1 LARLDPAIHVPDT
14 ASARV
19 KIGVDHR
26 VKPGDD
32 DEEAEAMDFDLTEEQ
47 RLLRDSVERLLADH
61 YGFDKRRSYLAE
73 PEGWSRG
80 LWAQYAELG
89 LLGLPFP
96 EDYAGFGGGPIEVML
111 VMEAFGRVLA
121 LEPYLATVVLC
132 GTALRLAGNE
142 EQKSA
147 ILPQIAEGGM
157 ILAFA
162 HGERQARYDLSDVL
176 TTAKPKGR
184 GWVLD
189 GAKSVALHG
198 DSAQR
203 LVVSAR
209 TTGERDD
216 PDGITLFIIDA
227 AANGVARRGYP
238 MRDGT
243 RAAEISFGGVEVGEE
258 DVLGEVGA
266 GFPVIERVVEAG
278 IAATAA
284 EAVGAMEA
292 MQAMTLE
299 YLKTR
304 TQFGRPIGQNQAL
317 QHRATEMLM
326 ELERGRSMAML
337 AAMMVEEPDA
347 AERAHNIAMAKVG
360 VGQASKFVSQNAIQ
374 LHGGIGM
381 TEEYAVGHYFRRCMV
396 IEHTFGDTAHHLSR
410 LADQV
415 R

>member
-1 LARLDPAIHVPDT
+1 
-14 ASARV
+14 
-19 KIGVDHR
+19 
-26 VKPGDD
+26 
-32 DEEAEAMDFDLTEEQ
+32 MNFDLTEEQ
-47 RLLRDSVERLLADH
+47 RLLRESVERLLADH
-61 YGFDKRRSYLAE
+61 YGFDKRRTYLAE
-73 PEGWSRG
+73 ADGWSRT

-96 EDYAGFGGGPIEVML
+96 EDDGGFGGGPIEVML

-121 LEPYLATVVLC
+121 LEPYLATVVLG
-132 GTALRLAGNE
+132 GTALRLVGNE

-162 HGERQARYDLSDVL
+162 HGERQARYDLTDVL
-176 TTAKPKGR
+176 TTAKPKGNA
-184 GWVLD
+184 WVLD
-189 GAKSVALHG
+189 GAKSVVLHG

-203 LVVSAR
+203 LIVSAR
-209 TTGERDD
+209 TAGERDD
-216 PDGITLFIIDA
+216 VDGMTLFIVDA
-227 AANGVARRGYP
+227 ASAGVARRSYP

-243 RAAEISFGGVEVGEE
+243 RAAEISLSGVEVGEE
-258 DVLGEVGA
+258 NVLGEVGA
-266 GFPVIERVVEAG
+266 AFPVIERVVEAG

-284 EAVGAMEA
+284 EAVGAMER

-304 TQFGRPIGQNQAL
+304 QQFGRPIGQNQVL

-337 AAMMVEEPDA
+337 AAMMVEEPDP

-410 LADQV
+410 LAEQV
-415 R
+415 Q